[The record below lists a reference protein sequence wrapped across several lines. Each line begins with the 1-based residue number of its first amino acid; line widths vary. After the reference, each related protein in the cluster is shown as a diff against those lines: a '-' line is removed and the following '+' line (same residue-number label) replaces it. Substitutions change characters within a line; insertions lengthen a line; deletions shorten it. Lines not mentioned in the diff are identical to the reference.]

1 MPTYD
6 YLCRECGEKFEHFQS
21 MSSPALRTFPFC
33 KNCKKENCRVERII
47 SGGTGLIFKGSG
59 FYLTDYKNKKSDSKN
74 LNQVI
79 LIIKQSRR
87 NQKIVKKEKNLHEL
101 VTNYKDGKRCF
112 TCSG

>member
-21 MSSPALRTFPFC
+21 MSSPALRTFPCC

-59 FYLTDYKNKKSDSKN
+59 FYLTDYKNKKSDSKKSKSGKSEN
-74 LNQVI
+74 KT
-79 LIIKQSRR
+79 KQ
-87 NQKIVKKEKNLHEL
+87 KKSKNSKKGEKPA
-101 VTNYKDGKRCF
+101 
-112 TCSG
+112 